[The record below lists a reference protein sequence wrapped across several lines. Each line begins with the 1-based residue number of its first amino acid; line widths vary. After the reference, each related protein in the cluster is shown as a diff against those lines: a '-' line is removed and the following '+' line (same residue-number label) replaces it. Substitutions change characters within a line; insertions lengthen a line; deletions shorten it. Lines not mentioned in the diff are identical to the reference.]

1 MPRPIRTVL
10 ISVFSV
16 FSVLAALLLGCAK
29 VGSPTGGP
37 VDKEPPRILSHYPER
52 DALKVAR
59 DTQIAIVFSE
69 PMSREQ
75 TEAAI
80 FTSPAGP
87 LKLSWRGSRL
97 GIAMSLAE
105 ERTYV
110 LTVGTGARDLRGNAL
125 AQSFTLAFATGSQ
138 LDQGLVRGRVHQGHQ
153 PVAGVHVWAY
163 DLGTF
168 SGEVGLDEPS
178 YQTQSGTDGTY
189 EFARL
194 APGRYRVLAFR
205 DANRNA
211 LPDADEWLALPAAPV
226 QVGEEEVRAGD
237 LALVRR
243 QVPAPA
249 LKRVQAIHAERLM
262 LLFAEAVGPH
272 ELELA
277 VAGLAVEA
285 LYAAPDA
292 AEKIYVET
300 KAQQPGQHYAVQLAL
315 AGEPVP
321 WDSPVRGTARP
332 DRKPPSFVAL
342 ARDRLAPTDAL
353 DLLFSEAMQPAAPEG
368 FWTESDSTQALA
380 GDWLWPAPN
389 RARFVPAAPLAPGA
403 YRLAGPAAR
412 FVDRAGHGLADS
424 LLALSF
430 TVGAE
435 TAAIR
440 GQVQAGETGRVRVA
454 AIGEEGRTYAE
465 WADEEGRFALAGLL
479 TGTYLLWAFVDR
491 DGDGEWG
498 HGSLRPFRYS
508 EPYGRYGEPIDLDA
522 GQTVEEV
529 AILCR

>member
-10 ISVFSV
+10 ISVLV
-16 FSVLAALLLGCAK
+16 ALLLGCAK
-29 VGSPTGGP
+29 VGPPTGGP
-37 VDKEPPRILSHYPER
+37 VDKKPPRILSHYPER
-52 DALKVAR
+52 DALEVAR
-59 DTQIAIVFSE
+59 DTEIEIVFSE

-87 LKLSWRGSRL
+87 LKLSWRGPRL
-97 GIAMSLAE
+97 RLAMSLAE

-125 AQSFTLAFATGSQ
+125 TESFTLAFATGSQ
-138 LDQGLVRGRVHQGHQ
+138 LDRGLVRGRVYQDHQ
-153 PVAGVHVWAY
+153 PAAGVHIWAY
-163 DLGTF
+163 DLGIF

-178 YQTQSGTDGTY
+178 YQTQSGADGSY

-226 QVGEEEVRAGD
+226 EVGEEEVLAGD

-243 QVPAPA
+243 PMPAPA
-249 LKRVQAIHAERLM
+249 LKRVQAIHAQRLM
-262 LLFAEAVGPH
+262 LLFAEAVDPQA
-272 ELELA
+272 LELK
-277 VAGLAVEA
+277 VAGLAVES

-292 AEKIYVET
+292 EEKIYVET
-300 KAQQPGQHYAVQLAL
+300 QAQEPGRPYAVQLAL
-315 AGEPVP
+315 AGEPVQ
-321 WDSPVRGTARP
+321 WDSPIRGSARP
-332 DRKPPSFVAL
+332 DRKPPSFVSL
-342 ARDRLAPTDAL
+342 ARDRLAPSDAL
-353 DLLFSEAMQPAAPEG
+353 DLLFSEAMQPAALEG
-368 FWTESDSTQALA
+368 FWLESDSTQTLA

-389 RARFVPAAPLAPGA
+389 RARFAPAEPLTPGV

-412 FVDRAGHGLADS
+412 FVDRAGNGLAADS

-440 GQVQAGETGRVRVA
+440 GQVQTGETGRVRVA
-454 AIGEEGRTYAE
+454 AVDEEGRTYAG

-479 TGTYLLWAFVDR
+479 DGTYLLWAFVDR
-491 DGDGEWG
+491 DGDGERG
-498 HGSLRPFRYS
+498 RGSLRPFFHS
-508 EPYGRYGEPIDLDA
+508 EPYGRYGEPIDLGA
-522 GQTVEEV
+522 AQIIEEV
-529 AILCR
+529 VIPCR

>member
-1 MPRPIRTVL
+1 
-10 ISVFSV
+10 
-16 FSVLAALLLGCAK
+16 
-29 VGSPTGGP
+29 
-37 VDKEPPRILSHYPER
+37 
-52 DALKVAR
+52 
-59 DTQIAIVFSE
+59 
-69 PMSREQ
+69 MSREQ
-75 TEAAI
+75 TQAAI

-87 LKLSWRGSRL
+87 LKLSWRGPRL

-125 AQSFTLAFATGSQ
+125 TQSFTLAFATGSQ
-138 LDQGLVRGRVHQGHQ
+138 LDQGLVRGRVYQGHQ
-153 PVAGVHVWAY
+153 PAVGVHVWAY
-163 DLGTF
+163 DLGIF

-178 YQTQSGTDGTY
+178 YQTQSGADGSY

-226 QVGEEEVRAGD
+226 EVSEDEVLAGD

-243 QVPAPA
+243 QVPAPV

-262 LLFAEAVGPH
+262 LLFAAAVEPQAL
-272 ELELA
+272 ELEI
-277 VAGLAVEA
+277 AGLAVKS

-292 AEKIYVET
+292 AEKMYVET
-300 KAQQPGQHYAVQLAL
+300 EAQEPGRQYAVQVAL
-315 AGEPVP
+315 AGVPVQ
-321 WDSPVRGTARP
+321 WDSPVRGSARP

-342 ARDRLAPTDAL
+342 ARDRLAPSDAL

-389 RARFVPAAPLAPGA
+389 RARFVPAEPLAPGA

-412 FVDRAGHGLADS
+412 FADRAGHGLADS

-440 GQVQAGETGRVRVA
+440 GQVQAGEIGRVRVE
-454 AIGEEGRTYAE
+454 AIDDEGRTYAE
-465 WADEEGRFALAGLL
+465 WADDEGRFALAGLL
-479 TGTYLLWAFVDR
+479 AGTYSLWAFVDR
-491 DGDGEWG
+491 DGDGECG
-498 HGSLRPFRYS
+498 HGSLRPFHYA
-508 EPYGRYGEPIDLDA
+508 EPYGRYAEPIDLDA
-522 GQTVEEV
+522 GQIVEEV

>member
-10 ISVFSV
+10 ISVLV
-16 FSVLAALLLGCAK
+16 ALLLGCAK
-29 VGSPTGGP
+29 VGPPTGGP
-37 VDKEPPRILSHYPER
+37 VDKKPPRILSHYPER
-52 DALKVAR
+52 DALEVAR
-59 DTQIAIVFSE
+59 DTEIEIVFSE

-87 LKLSWRGSRL
+87 LKLSWRGPRL
-97 GIAMSLAE
+97 RLAMSLAE

-125 AQSFTLAFATGSQ
+125 TESFTLAFATGSQ
-138 LDQGLVRGRVHQGHQ
+138 LDRGLVRGRVYQDHQ
-153 PVAGVHVWAY
+153 PAAGVHIWAY
-163 DLGTF
+163 DLGIF

-178 YQTQSGTDGTY
+178 YQTQSGADGSY

-226 QVGEEEVRAGD
+226 EVGEEEVLAGD

-243 QVPAPA
+243 PMPAPA
-249 LKRVQAIHAERLM
+249 LKRVQAIHAQRLM
-262 LLFAEAVGPH
+262 LLFAEAVDPQA
-272 ELELA
+272 LELK
-277 VAGLAVEA
+277 VAGLAVES

-292 AEKIYVET
+292 EEKIYVET
-300 KAQQPGQHYAVQLAL
+300 QAQEPGRPYAVQLAL
-315 AGEPVP
+315 AGEPVQ
-321 WDSPVRGTARP
+321 WDSPVRGSARP
-332 DRKPPSFVAL
+332 DRKPPSFVSL
-342 ARDRLAPTDAL
+342 ARDRLAPSDAL
-353 DLLFSEAMQPAAPEG
+353 DLLFSEAMQPPALEG
-368 FWTESDSTQALA
+368 FWLESDSTQALA
-380 GDWLWPAPN
+380 GDWLWPVPN
-389 RARFVPAAPLAPGA
+389 RARFAPAEPLTPGV

-412 FVDRAGHGLADS
+412 FADRAGNGLAADS

-454 AIGEEGRTYAE
+454 AIDEEGRTYAG
-465 WADEEGRFALAGLL
+465 WADEEERFALAGLL
-479 TGTYLLWAFVDR
+479 DGTYLLWAFVDR
-491 DGDGEWG
+491 DGDGERG
-498 HGSLRPFRYS
+498 RGSLRPFLHS
-508 EPYGRYGEPIDLDA
+508 EPYGRYGEPIDLGA
-522 GQTVEEV
+522 AQIVEEV
-529 AILCR
+529 VIPCR